1 MTTNGTEVEVV
12 SREEVKELETDLVNI
27 KGRSVALVVKNQE
40 TYNQGAELFNWCNL
54 GIKKCEER
62 RKFFV
67 KPLNDHVS
75 RINLF
80 FKNFSTPLTELKDDI
95 ERKMLSWRRTEDE
108 RIRLEDE
115 RIRKDQEKLQKK
127 LKKQAEKTE

>member
-1 MTTNGTEVEVV
+1 MTTNGTEVEVI
-12 SREEVKELETDLVNI
+12 SREEAKELETDLANI

-40 TYNQGAELFNWCNL
+40 TYGQGAELFNWCNL
-54 GIKKCEER
+54 GLKKCEDR

-80 FKNFSTPLTELKDDI
+80 FKNFSTPLTELKNSI
-95 ERKMLSWRRTEDE
+95 ESKMLKWRNAEDE
-108 RIRLEDE
+108 RIRLEE
-115 RIRKDQEKLQKK
+115 EQIRRDQEK
-127 LKKQAEKTE
+127 